1 MPLAQS
7 SGIQPHGPPLLCR
20 HDLRDGTG
28 HDIAGRE
35 LGPLVHFGQE
45 APAVLIAQHSALA
58 AHRLGDQEGSGSGQC
73 GGMELVEL
81 QVLERGTGPPGGG
94 DAVPGRDPRIGGAR
108 EQLPG
113 AAGGEQDRRCSGP
126 QVGAVGR
133 HQLGSD
139 HAAALDQQVHHG
151 GVLAHDDAGLLL
163 RGRPQG
169 PLDRPPGRIA
179 AGMQDPRPAVSTLEA
194 QRVGA
199 ARPLGPIEA
208 DAAVDQLGDRLR
220 PLTAQHPHRL
230 VLAQSHAGRPGVAG
244 VLVGA
249 VRGA

>member
-1 MPLAQS
+1 AIS
-7 SGIQPHGPPLLCR
+7 SAPTTRPPSTSR
-20 HDLRDGTG
+20 STT
-28 HDIAGRE
+28 
-35 LGPLVHFGQE
+35 
-45 APAVLIAQHSALA
+45 AV
-58 AHRLGDQEGSGSGQC
+58 
-73 GGMELVEL
+73 
-81 QVLERGTGPPGGG
+81 
-94 DAVPGRDPRIGGAR
+94 
-108 EQLPG
+108 
-113 AAGGEQDRRCSGP
+113 CS
-126 QVGAVGR
+126 R
-133 HQLGSD
+133 TM
-139 HAAALDQQVHHG
+139 
-151 GVLAHDDAGLLL
+151 L